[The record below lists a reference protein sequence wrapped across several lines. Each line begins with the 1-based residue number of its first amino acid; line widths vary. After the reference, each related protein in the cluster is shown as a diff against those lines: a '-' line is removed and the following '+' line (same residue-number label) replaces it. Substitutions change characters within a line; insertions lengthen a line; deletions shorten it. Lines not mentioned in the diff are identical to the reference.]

1 MAYIVFVKQG
11 KELLETFDYSHFL
24 DVTHIDDSNLK
35 EKYRGYIN
43 SHSLIIYSLLSDNHE
58 LIYDTEKRVHDAVL
72 NNAFDYDAFL
82 VENPPKLNEPGILV
96 MDMDM
101 TSVQIEGID
110 EIARALGKFDEI
122 SRITHEAM
130 QGNMDFNASLKRR
143 VSLLRGG
150 DASVLDKVK
159 SIMTE
164 TKGLDVLINTLKN
177 HSWGVGIASG
187 GFTQLISVLEDKY
200 KLDMVR
206 ANTLS
211 IKNGKFTGRVVGS
224 IVNAEVKAQALIEFR
239 GSFDVPFS
247 QTICIGDGAND
258 LKMISV
264 AGLGVAYHAKHK
276 VQEKVP
282 VLLNHSNLMA
292 IAAMLE
298 ALSSI

>member
-1 MAYIVFVKQG
+1 MAYIVFLKHG
-11 KELLETFDYSHFL
+11 KELLETFDYAHFL
-24 DVTHIDDSNLK
+24 DVTHIDNLNLK
-35 EKYRGYIN
+35 EIYKGYIH
-43 SHSLIIYSLLSDNHE
+43 SHSLIIYSYLSYDYE
-58 LIYDTEKRVHDAVL
+58 LIYATEDKIHKAVL
-72 NNAFDYDAFL
+72 NNAFDYDVFL
-82 VENPPKLNEPGILV
+82 LEDPPKLLEPGILV

-130 QGNMDFNASLKRR
+130 QGNMDFNTSLKRR
-143 VSLLRGG
+143 VSLLHGG

-159 SIMTE
+159 SIMHETE
-164 TKGLDVLINTLKN
+164 GLNELIQTLKK

-187 GFTQLISVLEDKY
+187 GFTQLISVLDDKY

-224 IVNAEVKAQALIEFR
+224 IVNAEAKAQALIEFR
-239 GSFDVPFS
+239 GAYDVPFS

-264 AGLGVAYHAKHK
+264 AGLGIAYHAKHK
-276 VQEKVP
+276 VQESVP
-282 VLLNHSNLMA
+282 VLLNHSNLKA